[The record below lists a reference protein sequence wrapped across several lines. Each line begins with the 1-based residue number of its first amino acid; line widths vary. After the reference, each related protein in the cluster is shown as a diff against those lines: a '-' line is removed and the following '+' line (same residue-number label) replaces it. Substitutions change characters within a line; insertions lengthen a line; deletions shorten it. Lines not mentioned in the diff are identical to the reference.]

1 MPTHTQLYIPKHLNQ
16 IQWKRHLKAKYNR
29 SLLVSSQKILNQGK
43 LSTLDEI
50 KDSKY
55 GLKQEAEKRTSK
67 KGKTLKK
74 IFLTS

>member
-55 GLKQEAEKRTSK
+55 GFNAIAQTSNKRQKNAQAK
-67 KGKTLKK
+67 KVRH
-74 IFLTS
+74 

>member
-1 MPTHTQLYIPKHLNQ
+1 MPTHTQLYISKHLNQ